1 MYIMKISNIKQ
12 NRFAILARLEEQI
25 FHIDDLARIWGVSNQ
40 ATLRVAVKRYV
51 DAGLIYRLY
60 RGLYS
65 LKKLNDLDPRL
76 LGAKAIN
83 KYCYLSGETIL
94 AQQGI
99 IFQQINYFTF
109 IGTGTKRFKI
119 GDYNYYCRQ
128 LKDAF
133 LYNDT
138 GVDKNGPLNIASPS
152 RAVADKLHFN
162 PAYHFD
168 NLAAIDWLEGKKI
181 QQAVY
186 NIRNI

>member
-83 KYCYLSGETIL
+83 K
-94 AQQGI
+94 
-99 IFQQINYFTF
+99 
-109 IGTGTKRFKI
+109 
-119 GDYNYYCRQ
+119 
-128 LKDAF
+128 
-133 LYNDT
+133 
-138 GVDKNGPLNIASPS
+138 
-152 RAVADKLHFN
+152 
-162 PAYHFD
+162 
-168 NLAAIDWLEGKKI
+168 
-181 QQAVY
+181 
-186 NIRNI
+186 